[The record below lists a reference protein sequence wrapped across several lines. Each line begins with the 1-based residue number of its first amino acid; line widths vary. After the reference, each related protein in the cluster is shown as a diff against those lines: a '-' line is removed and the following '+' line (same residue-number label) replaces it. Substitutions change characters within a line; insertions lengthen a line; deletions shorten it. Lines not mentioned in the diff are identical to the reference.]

1 MSDAAT
7 FESISPETLLARV
20 RELQT
25 QGYRLVQIG
34 ATALPDH
41 LELTYSFDREIRLVN
56 LRLHVPTPAPQVPSI
71 SGIYLCAF
79 IYENELHDLFNLRVD
94 GMAIDFQGRF
104 YKTSV
109 KYPFGSPKAPS
120 AGPAPAPVP
129 APKVEVVRREATS
142 DTNTSLTA

>member
-1 MSDAAT
+1 MNDAST
-7 FESISPETLLARV
+7 FEPIAVDSLLARV

-34 ATALPDH
+34 ATALPDG

-79 IYENELHDLFNLRVD
+79 IYENELHDLFNLRVND
-94 GMAIDFQGRF
+94 MAVDFQGRF

-120 AGPAPAPVP
+120 ASPAPTPAP
-129 APKVEVVRREATS
+129 APKVEVVRRDEPAK
-142 DTNTSLTA
+142 TSLSA